1 MNQDPAVRSDALVL
15 FGATGDL
22 ARKKIFPA
30 LLSMVRRGHLD
41 VPIIGVAKGGGSVD
55 SLRARVRQGLE
66 ELEGGLDA
74 TAFSR
79 LSGLLRY
86 VDGDYQEDDTWKALR
101 AALGPALRPLHY
113 LAIPPSLFPTVIEG
127 LGRLG
132 VGDGARLIV
141 EKPFGRDLASAR
153 SLNRTIH
160 QVFDEDS
167 VFRID
172 HYLGKE
178 AVQNLLYFRFANSFL
193 EPIWN
198 RHYVDSVQITMA
210 EAFGIGGRGRFYD
223 EVGAIRDVLQNH
235 MLQVV
240 GLLAME
246 PPAGY
251 TGRSVRAEKEK
262 IFRSMRPL
270 TPDHLVRGQ
279 FSGYQSEPG
288 VAPGSRVET
297 FAAVQLQIDS
307 WRWEGVP
314 FYIRVGK
321 RLPITATEVLVN
333 LRPPPQVIFQRGAAR
348 QLGAVPPRSG
358 GRDRDR
364 RPGQGPRGGDAR
376 RGDRARRPAPGS
388 RGNGAVRAADRR
400 RHARRRD
407 AVRGR
412 RERRSDL
419 GRRRPDRRRRDSRVP
434 LRPRHLGSAR
444 GEPHRGASRSLA
456 LSATRPEAL
465 PLARRRADAHSGA
478 CGTRF
483 PGRAGTP
490 RLYAAVRWIVS
501 VR

>member
-66 ELEGGLDA
+66 ELGGGLDA

-86 VDGDYQEDDTWKALR
+86 VDGDYQDDDTWKALR

-132 VGDGARLIV
+132 VGDGGRLIV

-270 TPDHLVRGQ
+270 TPDNLVRGQ

-333 LRPPPQVIFQRGAAR
+333 LRPPPQVIFHEELPGNSVRFRLGPEVVIAIGARAKAPGEAM
-348 QLGAVPPRSG
+348 LGEEIELAVQHQAPEEMEPYERLI
-358 GRDRDR
+358 
-364 RPGQGPRGGDAR
+364 GDAML
-376 RGDRARRPAPGS
+376 GDTTLFGDEESVEATWAVVDPIVGGETPVYPYDPGTWGPPEASRIVARHGAWHSPLPAPKPS
-388 RGNGAVRAADRR
+388 R
-400 RHARRRD
+400 
-407 AVRGR
+407 
-412 RERRSDL
+412 
-419 GRRRPDRRRRDSRVP
+419 
-434 LRPRHLGSAR
+434 
-444 GEPHRGASRSLA
+444 
-456 LSATRPEAL
+456 
-465 PLARRRADAHSGA
+465 
-478 CGTRF
+478 
-483 PGRAGTP
+483 
-490 RLYAAVRWIVS
+490 
-501 VR
+501 

>member
-41 VPIIGVAKGGGSVD
+41 VPIIGVATGGGSVD

-113 LAIPPSLFPTVIEG
+113 LAIPPSLFPTVLEG

-251 TGRSVRAEKEK
+251 TGRSVRAEKGRSSGPCGPSPPTTSSGASSAATRVSRGWRPGRGWK
-262 IFRSMRPL
+262 PSPQCSFRS
-270 TPDHLVRGQ
+270 T
-279 FSGYQSEPG
+279 
-288 VAPGSRVET
+288 
-297 FAAVQLQIDS
+297 
-307 WRWEGVP
+307 
-314 FYIRVGK
+314 
-321 RLPITATEVLVN
+321 
-333 LRPPPQVIFQRGAAR
+333 RGAGKAF
-348 QLGAVPPRSG
+348 RSTSASESAC
-358 GRDRDR
+358 RSR
-364 RPGQGPRGGDAR
+364 RPRCW
-376 RGDRARRPAPGS
+376 S
-388 RGNGAVRAADRR
+388 IC
-400 RHARRRD
+400 
-407 AVRGR
+407 
-412 RERRSDL
+412 
-419 GRRRPDRRRRDSRVP
+419 GRRR
-434 LRPRHLGSAR
+434 
-444 GEPHRGASRSLA
+444 RSSLTR
-456 LSATRPEAL
+456 SCPATRCAS
-465 PLARRRADAHSGA
+465 A
-478 CGTRF
+478 
-483 PGRAGTP
+483 
-490 RLYAAVRWIVS
+490 S
-501 VR
+501 VRRS